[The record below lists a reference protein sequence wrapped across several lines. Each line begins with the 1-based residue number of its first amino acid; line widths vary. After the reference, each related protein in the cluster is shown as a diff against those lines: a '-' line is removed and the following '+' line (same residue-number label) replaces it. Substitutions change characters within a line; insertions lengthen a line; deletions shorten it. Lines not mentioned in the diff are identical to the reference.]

1 MIGMIVLVV
10 FLLYLFDRMR
20 RRNVHR
26 GSITKLLEPL
36 QQWKDSNAQHISELN
51 DRKEDIEE
59 ELQMMLFHVR
69 DNKKRHL
76 EQRAK
81 VALVNSITPFID
93 RMIHEV
99 DCLKHRDEPDSVKKD
114 RYQYISELTAKINQ
128 YNEVLTRWI
137 QMRQGTLNLRITSF
151 ALQPLFDIVQ
161 KGKMNF
167 DMKGVE
173 LVVEP
178 TEAVVKAD
186 RTLTLFMI
194 NTMADNARKF
204 TPQGGRVMVSAL
216 IADAYVEICITDT
229 GVGMDDKQL
238 EHVFDRTYTGGH
250 GFGLLNCKGI
260 IEKYKKVSSIF
271 SVCSIFAESE
281 LGKGSRFVFRLPRGI
296 GGRLKSLSVGLV
308 GLVGLM
314 AMTFLPQ
321 QVIAQNTLR
330 HQRGNAPN
338 HRLPLNLQRADIF
351 ADSAYFS
358 NINGEYERT
367 LQYADSARSY
377 LNRHYLSLHP
387 GGKVLMTA
395 SPSDVLP
402 AELLWYQDSLP
413 TNYYVILDLRNESAV
428 AALALHKWDLYRSN
442 NKVYTQ
448 LYREMGAD
456 STLPA
461 YVRTM
466 QLSENSKTVA
476 IVLLILLLLQ
486 LPLAYYLLYYR
497 HVLTFRFAV
506 EKVNEIN
513 RILLSDATDEVK
525 LQRIRQTWHKR
536 GVRLHGL
543 NAQLGDV
550 VDQIEQA
557 LQESMRRTAA
567 ETYDMEMTE
576 DELHKAEYENGR
588 LHVSCS
594 VLDNCLSTLKHETMY
609 YPSRIRQLV
618 ENDPSDVQSLHELVD
633 YYKSL
638 YTMLSAQAMEQVEL
652 NVKNDKF
659 LRQYLFDLL
668 TSGAGKVKVRV
679 EDLPDSPYAV
689 CRVEM
694 QEVDYDEQLH
704 HRLFTPLTHD
714 LKYLL
719 CRQIVREI
727 GEVTNLRGCGISA
740 RSSAAGKLMI
750 EIVLPKSMAQELFPR
765 S

>member
-1 MIGMIVLVV
+1 
-10 FLLYLFDRMR
+10 
-20 RRNVHR
+20 
-26 GSITKLLEPL
+26 
-36 QQWKDSNAQHISELN
+36 
-51 DRKEDIEE
+51 
-59 ELQMMLFHVR
+59 MLFHVR

-314 AMTFLPQ
+314 AMTCLPQ

-659 LRQYLFDLL
+659 LHQYLFDLL
-668 TSGAGKVKVRV
+668 TSGAGIVEVRV

-714 LKYLL
+714 MKYLL

>member
-1 MIGMIVLVV
+1 
-10 FLLYLFDRMR
+10 
-20 RRNVHR
+20 
-26 GSITKLLEPL
+26 
-36 QQWKDSNAQHISELN
+36 
-51 DRKEDIEE
+51 
-59 ELQMMLFHVR
+59 
-69 DNKKRHL
+69 
-76 EQRAK
+76 
-81 VALVNSITPFID
+81 
-93 RMIHEV
+93 
-99 DCLKHRDEPDSVKKD
+99 
-114 RYQYISELTAKINQ
+114 
-128 YNEVLTRWI
+128 
-137 QMRQGTLNLRITSF
+137 MRQGTLNLRITSF

-314 AMTFLPQ
+314 AMTCLPQ

-525 LQRIRQTWHKR
+525 LQRIRQTWNKR
-536 GVRLHGL
+536 GVRLHGQ

-594 VLDNCLSTLKHETMY
+594 VLDNCLSTLKNETMY

-668 TSGAGKVKVRV
+668 TSGAGIVEVRV

-714 LKYLL
+714 MKYLL

-750 EIVLPKSMAQELFPR
+750 EIVLPKSMAQELFPI

>member
-1 MIGMIVLVV
+1 
-10 FLLYLFDRMR
+10 
-20 RRNVHR
+20 
-26 GSITKLLEPL
+26 
-36 QQWKDSNAQHISELN
+36 
-51 DRKEDIEE
+51 
-59 ELQMMLFHVR
+59 MLFHVR

-99 DCLKHRDEPDSVKKD
+99 DCLKHRVEPDSVKKD

-161 KGKMNF
+161 KSKMNF

-296 GGRLKSLSVGLV
+296 GGRLKSLSVGLI

-314 AMTFLPQ
+314 AMTCLPQ

-668 TSGAGKVKVRV
+668 TSGAGIVEVRV

-714 LKYLL
+714 MKYLL

>member
-1 MIGMIVLVV
+1 
-10 FLLYLFDRMR
+10 
-20 RRNVHR
+20 
-26 GSITKLLEPL
+26 
-36 QQWKDSNAQHISELN
+36 
-51 DRKEDIEE
+51 
-59 ELQMMLFHVR
+59 MMLFHVR

-271 SVCSIFAESE
+271 SVCSILAESE

-314 AMTFLPQ
+314 AMTCLPQ

-330 HQRGNAPN
+330 HQRDNAVN

-668 TSGAGKVKVRV
+668 TSGAGIVEIRV
-679 EDLPDSPYAV
+679 EDLPDSLYAV

-714 LKYLL
+714 MKYLL

>member
-1 MIGMIVLVV
+1 
-10 FLLYLFDRMR
+10 
-20 RRNVHR
+20 
-26 GSITKLLEPL
+26 
-36 QQWKDSNAQHISELN
+36 
-51 DRKEDIEE
+51 
-59 ELQMMLFHVR
+59 MLFHVR

-314 AMTFLPQ
+314 AMTCLPQ

-513 RILLSDATDEVK
+513 RILLSDATDEEK

-668 TSGAGKVKVRV
+668 TSGAGIVEVRV

-714 LKYLL
+714 MKYLL

>member
-1 MIGMIVLVV
+1 MIVLVV

-26 GSITKLLEPL
+26 GSITKLLKPL

-99 DCLKHRDEPDSVKKD
+99 DCLKHRVEPDSVKKD

-204 TPQGGRVMVSAL
+204 TPQGGRVMVSAS

-668 TSGAGKVKVRV
+668 TSGAGKVEVRV

-714 LKYLL
+714 MKYLV

>member
-1 MIGMIVLVV
+1 
-10 FLLYLFDRMR
+10 
-20 RRNVHR
+20 
-26 GSITKLLEPL
+26 
-36 QQWKDSNAQHISELN
+36 
-51 DRKEDIEE
+51 
-59 ELQMMLFHVR
+59 MLFHVR

-99 DCLKHRDEPDSVKKD
+99 DCLKHRVEPDSVKKD

-314 AMTFLPQ
+314 AMTCLPQ

-330 HQRGNAPN
+330 HQRDNAVN

-668 TSGAGKVKVRV
+668 TSGAGIVEVRV

-714 LKYLL
+714 MKYLV

-750 EIVLPKSMAQELFPR
+750 EIVLPKSMAQELFPI

>member
-1 MIGMIVLVV
+1 
-10 FLLYLFDRMR
+10 
-20 RRNVHR
+20 
-26 GSITKLLEPL
+26 
-36 QQWKDSNAQHISELN
+36 
-51 DRKEDIEE
+51 
-59 ELQMMLFHVR
+59 
-69 DNKKRHL
+69 
-76 EQRAK
+76 
-81 VALVNSITPFID
+81 
-93 RMIHEV
+93 
-99 DCLKHRDEPDSVKKD
+99 
-114 RYQYISELTAKINQ
+114 
-128 YNEVLTRWI
+128 
-137 QMRQGTLNLRITSF
+137 MRQGTLNLRITSF

-204 TPQGGRVMVSAL
+204 PPQGGRVMVSAL

-314 AMTFLPQ
+314 AMTCLPQ

-668 TSGAGKVKVRV
+668 TSGAGKVEVRV

-714 LKYLL
+714 MKYLL

>member
-1 MIGMIVLVV
+1 M
-10 FLLYLFDRMR
+10 
-20 RRNVHR
+20 
-26 GSITKLLEPL
+26 
-36 QQWKDSNAQHISELN
+36 
-51 DRKEDIEE
+51 
-59 ELQMMLFHVR
+59 
-69 DNKKRHL
+69 

-229 GVGMDDKQL
+229 GVGLDDKQL

-314 AMTFLPQ
+314 AMTCLPQ

-668 TSGAGKVKVRV
+668 TSGAGIVEVRV

-714 LKYLL
+714 MKYLL

-750 EIVLPKSMAQELFPR
+750 EIVLPKSMAQELFPI

>member
-1 MIGMIVLVV
+1 
-10 FLLYLFDRMR
+10 
-20 RRNVHR
+20 
-26 GSITKLLEPL
+26 
-36 QQWKDSNAQHISELN
+36 
-51 DRKEDIEE
+51 
-59 ELQMMLFHVR
+59 MMLFHVR

-314 AMTFLPQ
+314 AMTCLPQ

-659 LRQYLFDLL
+659 LHQYLFDLL
-668 TSGAGKVKVRV
+668 TSGAGIVEVRV

-714 LKYLL
+714 MKYLL

-750 EIVLPKSMAQELFPR
+750 EIVLPKSMAQELFPI

>member
-1 MIGMIVLVV
+1 
-10 FLLYLFDRMR
+10 
-20 RRNVHR
+20 
-26 GSITKLLEPL
+26 
-36 QQWKDSNAQHISELN
+36 
-51 DRKEDIEE
+51 
-59 ELQMMLFHVR
+59 MMLFHVR

-314 AMTFLPQ
+314 AMTCLPQ

-668 TSGAGKVKVRV
+668 TSGAGIVEVRV

-714 LKYLL
+714 MKYLL

-750 EIVLPKSMAQELFPR
+750 EIVLPKSMAQELFPI

>member
-1 MIGMIVLVV
+1 MIVLVV

-314 AMTFLPQ
+314 AMTCLPQ

-557 LQESMRRTAA
+557 LQESMRRTAT

-668 TSGAGKVKVRV
+668 TSGAGIVEVRV

-714 LKYLL
+714 MKYLV

>member
-1 MIGMIVLVV
+1 
-10 FLLYLFDRMR
+10 
-20 RRNVHR
+20 
-26 GSITKLLEPL
+26 
-36 QQWKDSNAQHISELN
+36 
-51 DRKEDIEE
+51 
-59 ELQMMLFHVR
+59 MLFHVR

-314 AMTFLPQ
+314 AMTCLPQ

-557 LQESMRRTAA
+557 LQESMRRTAT

-668 TSGAGKVKVRV
+668 TSGAGIVEVRV

-714 LKYLL
+714 MKYLL

-740 RSSAAGKLMI
+740 RSSAVGKLMI

>member
-1 MIGMIVLVV
+1 MIVLVV

-36 QQWKDSNAQHISELN
+36 QQWKGSNAQHISELN

-59 ELQMMLFHVR
+59 ELQMTLFHVR

-314 AMTFLPQ
+314 AMTCLPQ

-330 HQRGNAPN
+330 HQRDNAVN

-525 LQRIRQTWHKR
+525 LQRIRQTWNKR

-668 TSGAGKVKVRV
+668 TSGAGIVEVRV

-714 LKYLL
+714 MKYLV

-750 EIVLPKSMAQELFPR
+750 EIVLPKSMAQELFPI

>member
-1 MIGMIVLVV
+1 
-10 FLLYLFDRMR
+10 
-20 RRNVHR
+20 
-26 GSITKLLEPL
+26 
-36 QQWKDSNAQHISELN
+36 
-51 DRKEDIEE
+51 
-59 ELQMMLFHVR
+59 
-69 DNKKRHL
+69 
-76 EQRAK
+76 
-81 VALVNSITPFID
+81 
-93 RMIHEV
+93 
-99 DCLKHRDEPDSVKKD
+99 
-114 RYQYISELTAKINQ
+114 
-128 YNEVLTRWI
+128 
-137 QMRQGTLNLRITSF
+137 
-151 ALQPLFDIVQ
+151 
-161 KGKMNF
+161 
-167 DMKGVE
+167 
-173 LVVEP
+173 
-178 TEAVVKAD
+178 
-186 RTLTLFMI
+186 
-194 NTMADNARKF
+194 
-204 TPQGGRVMVSAL
+204 
-216 IADAYVEICITDT
+216 
-229 GVGMDDKQL
+229 
-238 EHVFDRTYTGGH
+238 
-250 GFGLLNCKGI
+250 
-260 IEKYKKVSSIF
+260 
-271 SVCSIFAESE
+271 
-281 LGKGSRFVFRLPRGI
+281 
-296 GGRLKSLSVGLV
+296 
-308 GLVGLM
+308 
-314 AMTFLPQ
+314 
-321 QVIAQNTLR
+321 
-330 HQRGNAPN
+330 
-338 HRLPLNLQRADIF
+338 
-351 ADSAYFS
+351 
-358 NINGEYERT
+358 
-367 LQYADSARSY
+367 
-377 LNRHYLSLHP
+377 
-387 GGKVLMTA
+387 MTA

-525 LQRIRQTWHKR
+525 LQRIRQTWNKR

-668 TSGAGKVKVRV
+668 TSGAGKVEVRV

-714 LKYLL
+714 MKYLL

-750 EIVLPKSMAQELFPR
+750 EIVLPKSMAQENPLELFHR

>member
-1 MIGMIVLVV
+1 M
-10 FLLYLFDRMR
+10 
-20 RRNVHR
+20 
-26 GSITKLLEPL
+26 T
-36 QQWKDSNAQHISELN
+36 
-51 DRKEDIEE
+51 
-59 ELQMMLFHVR
+59 LFHVR

-314 AMTFLPQ
+314 AMTCLPQ

-330 HQRGNAPN
+330 HQRGNAVN

-525 LQRIRQTWHKR
+525 LQRIRQTWNKR

-659 LRQYLFDLL
+659 LHQYLFDLL
-668 TSGAGKVKVRV
+668 TSGAGIVEVRV

-714 LKYLL
+714 MKYLL

>member
-1 MIGMIVLVV
+1 
-10 FLLYLFDRMR
+10 
-20 RRNVHR
+20 
-26 GSITKLLEPL
+26 
-36 QQWKDSNAQHISELN
+36 
-51 DRKEDIEE
+51 
-59 ELQMMLFHVR
+59 MMLFHVR

-99 DCLKHRDEPDSVKKD
+99 DCLKHRVEPDSVKKD

-314 AMTFLPQ
+314 AMTCLPQ

-330 HQRGNAPN
+330 HQRDNAVN

-525 LQRIRQTWHKR
+525 LQRIRQTWNKR

-668 TSGAGKVKVRV
+668 TSGAGKVEVRV

-714 LKYLL
+714 MKYLL

>member
-1 MIGMIVLVV
+1 
-10 FLLYLFDRMR
+10 
-20 RRNVHR
+20 
-26 GSITKLLEPL
+26 
-36 QQWKDSNAQHISELN
+36 
-51 DRKEDIEE
+51 
-59 ELQMMLFHVR
+59 MMLFHVR

-314 AMTFLPQ
+314 AMTCLPQ

-668 TSGAGKVKVRV
+668 TSVAGIVEVRV

-714 LKYLL
+714 MKYLL

-750 EIVLPKSMAQELFPR
+750 EIVLPKSMAQELFPI

>member
-1 MIGMIVLVV
+1 MIVLVV

-314 AMTFLPQ
+314 AMTCLPQ

-668 TSGAGKVKVRV
+668 TSGAGIVEVRV

-714 LKYLL
+714 MKYLL

>member
-1 MIGMIVLVV
+1 
-10 FLLYLFDRMR
+10 
-20 RRNVHR
+20 
-26 GSITKLLEPL
+26 
-36 QQWKDSNAQHISELN
+36 
-51 DRKEDIEE
+51 
-59 ELQMMLFHVR
+59 
-69 DNKKRHL
+69 
-76 EQRAK
+76 
-81 VALVNSITPFID
+81 
-93 RMIHEV
+93 
-99 DCLKHRDEPDSVKKD
+99 
-114 RYQYISELTAKINQ
+114 
-128 YNEVLTRWI
+128 
-137 QMRQGTLNLRITSF
+137 
-151 ALQPLFDIVQ
+151 
-161 KGKMNF
+161 
-167 DMKGVE
+167 MKGVE

-314 AMTFLPQ
+314 AMTCLPQ

-330 HQRGNAPN
+330 HQRGNAVN
-338 HRLPLNLQRADIF
+338 HRLPLNLQRVDIF

-694 QEVDYDEQLH
+694 QEVDYDEHLH

-714 LKYLL
+714 MKYLL

-750 EIVLPKSMAQELFPR
+750 EIVLPKSMAQELFPI

>member
-1 MIGMIVLVV
+1 M
-10 FLLYLFDRMR
+10 
-20 RRNVHR
+20 
-26 GSITKLLEPL
+26 
-36 QQWKDSNAQHISELN
+36 
-51 DRKEDIEE
+51 
-59 ELQMMLFHVR
+59 
-69 DNKKRHL
+69 KKH
-76 EQRAK
+76 
-81 VALVNSITPFID
+81 
-93 RMIHEV
+93 
-99 DCLKHRDEPDSVKKD
+99 

-314 AMTFLPQ
+314 AMTCLPQ

-513 RILLSDATDEVK
+513 RILLSDAIDEVK
-525 LQRIRQTWHKR
+525 LQRIRQTWNKR

-668 TSGAGKVKVRV
+668 TSGAGIVEVRV

-714 LKYLL
+714 MKYLL

-750 EIVLPKSMAQELFPR
+750 EIVLPKSMAQELFPI

>member
-1 MIGMIVLVV
+1 
-10 FLLYLFDRMR
+10 
-20 RRNVHR
+20 
-26 GSITKLLEPL
+26 
-36 QQWKDSNAQHISELN
+36 
-51 DRKEDIEE
+51 
-59 ELQMMLFHVR
+59 MMLFHVR

-668 TSGAGKVKVRV
+668 TSGAGIVEVRV

-714 LKYLL
+714 MKYLL

-750 EIVLPKSMAQELFPR
+750 EIVLPKSMAQELFPI

>member
-1 MIGMIVLVV
+1 
-10 FLLYLFDRMR
+10 
-20 RRNVHR
+20 
-26 GSITKLLEPL
+26 
-36 QQWKDSNAQHISELN
+36 
-51 DRKEDIEE
+51 
-59 ELQMMLFHVR
+59 MMLFHVR

-314 AMTFLPQ
+314 AMTCLPQ

-330 HQRGNAPN
+330 HQRGNAVN

-668 TSGAGKVKVRV
+668 TSGAGIVEIRV

-714 LKYLL
+714 MKYLV

>member
-1 MIGMIVLVV
+1 
-10 FLLYLFDRMR
+10 
-20 RRNVHR
+20 
-26 GSITKLLEPL
+26 
-36 QQWKDSNAQHISELN
+36 
-51 DRKEDIEE
+51 
-59 ELQMMLFHVR
+59 MMLFHVR

-314 AMTFLPQ
+314 AMTCLPQ

-367 LQYADSARSY
+367 LQYADSARSF

-668 TSGAGKVKVRV
+668 TSGAGKVEVRV

>member
-1 MIGMIVLVV
+1 M
-10 FLLYLFDRMR
+10 
-20 RRNVHR
+20 
-26 GSITKLLEPL
+26 
-36 QQWKDSNAQHISELN
+36 
-51 DRKEDIEE
+51 
-59 ELQMMLFHVR
+59 
-69 DNKKRHL
+69 
-76 EQRAK
+76 
-81 VALVNSITPFID
+81 
-93 RMIHEV
+93 
-99 DCLKHRDEPDSVKKD
+99 
-114 RYQYISELTAKINQ
+114 
-128 YNEVLTRWI
+128 
-137 QMRQGTLNLRITSF
+137 
-151 ALQPLFDIVQ
+151 
-161 KGKMNF
+161 
-167 DMKGVE
+167 
-173 LVVEP
+173 
-178 TEAVVKAD
+178 KAD

-229 GVGMDDKQL
+229 GVGMDDMQL

-296 GGRLKSLSVGLV
+296 GGRLKSLSVGLI

-314 AMTFLPQ
+314 AMTCLPQ

-428 AALALHKWDLYRSN
+428 AALAIHKWDLYRSN

-668 TSGAGKVKVRV
+668 TSGAGIVEIRV

-714 LKYLL
+714 MKYLL

-750 EIVLPKSMAQELFPR
+750 EIVLPKSMAQELFPI

>member
-1 MIGMIVLVV
+1 MIVLVV

-314 AMTFLPQ
+314 AMTCLPQ

-330 HQRGNAPN
+330 HQRDNAVN

-668 TSGAGKVKVRV
+668 TSGAGKVEVRV
-679 EDLPDSPYAV
+679 EDLPDSLYAV

-694 QEVDYDEQLH
+694 QEVDFDEQLH

-714 LKYLL
+714 MKYLL

-740 RSSAAGKLMI
+740 RSSAADKLMI
-750 EIVLPKSMAQELFPR
+750 EIVLPKSMAQELFPI

>member
-1 MIGMIVLVV
+1 M
-10 FLLYLFDRMR
+10 
-20 RRNVHR
+20 
-26 GSITKLLEPL
+26 
-36 QQWKDSNAQHISELN
+36 
-51 DRKEDIEE
+51 
-59 ELQMMLFHVR
+59 
-69 DNKKRHL
+69 
-76 EQRAK
+76 
-81 VALVNSITPFID
+81 
-93 RMIHEV
+93 
-99 DCLKHRDEPDSVKKD
+99 KKD

-314 AMTFLPQ
+314 AMTCLPQ

-330 HQRGNAPN
+330 HQRGNAVN

-557 LQESMRRTAA
+557 LQESMRRTAT

-668 TSGAGKVKVRV
+668 TSGAVKVEVRV

>member
-1 MIGMIVLVV
+1 MIVLVV

-296 GGRLKSLSVGLV
+296 GGRLKSFSVGLV

-314 AMTFLPQ
+314 AMTCLPQ

-330 HQRGNAPN
+330 HQRGNAVN

-557 LQESMRRTAA
+557 LQESMRRTAT

-714 LKYLL
+714 MKYLV

>member
-1 MIGMIVLVV
+1 
-10 FLLYLFDRMR
+10 
-20 RRNVHR
+20 
-26 GSITKLLEPL
+26 
-36 QQWKDSNAQHISELN
+36 
-51 DRKEDIEE
+51 
-59 ELQMMLFHVR
+59 
-69 DNKKRHL
+69 
-76 EQRAK
+76 
-81 VALVNSITPFID
+81 
-93 RMIHEV
+93 
-99 DCLKHRDEPDSVKKD
+99 
-114 RYQYISELTAKINQ
+114 
-128 YNEVLTRWI
+128 
-137 QMRQGTLNLRITSF
+137 
-151 ALQPLFDIVQ
+151 
-161 KGKMNF
+161 
-167 DMKGVE
+167 
-173 LVVEP
+173 
-178 TEAVVKAD
+178 
-186 RTLTLFMI
+186 
-194 NTMADNARKF
+194 MADNARKF
-204 TPQGGRVMVSAL
+204 TPQGGRVMVSAS

-271 SVCSIFAESE
+271 SVSSIFAESE

-296 GGRLKSLSVGLV
+296 GGRLKSLSVGLI

-314 AMTFLPQ
+314 AMTCLPQ
-321 QVIAQNTLR
+321 QVVAQNTLR
-330 HQRGNAPN
+330 HQRGNAAN
-338 HRLPLNLQRADIF
+338 HRLPLNLQRADVF
-351 ADSAYFS
+351 ADSAYFC

-513 RILLSDATDEVK
+513 RILLSDATDDVK
-525 LQRIRQTWHKR
+525 LQRIRQTWNKR

-714 LKYLL
+714 MKYLL

>member
-1 MIGMIVLVV
+1 
-10 FLLYLFDRMR
+10 
-20 RRNVHR
+20 
-26 GSITKLLEPL
+26 
-36 QQWKDSNAQHISELN
+36 
-51 DRKEDIEE
+51 
-59 ELQMMLFHVR
+59 
-69 DNKKRHL
+69 
-76 EQRAK
+76 
-81 VALVNSITPFID
+81 
-93 RMIHEV
+93 
-99 DCLKHRDEPDSVKKD
+99 
-114 RYQYISELTAKINQ
+114 
-128 YNEVLTRWI
+128 
-137 QMRQGTLNLRITSF
+137 
-151 ALQPLFDIVQ
+151 
-161 KGKMNF
+161 
-167 DMKGVE
+167 
-173 LVVEP
+173 
-178 TEAVVKAD
+178 
-186 RTLTLFMI
+186 
-194 NTMADNARKF
+194 
-204 TPQGGRVMVSAL
+204 MVSAL

-314 AMTFLPQ
+314 AMTCLPQ

-668 TSGAGKVKVRV
+668 TSGAGIVEVRV

-714 LKYLL
+714 MKYLL

>member
-1 MIGMIVLVV
+1 
-10 FLLYLFDRMR
+10 
-20 RRNVHR
+20 
-26 GSITKLLEPL
+26 
-36 QQWKDSNAQHISELN
+36 
-51 DRKEDIEE
+51 
-59 ELQMMLFHVR
+59 
-69 DNKKRHL
+69 
-76 EQRAK
+76 
-81 VALVNSITPFID
+81 
-93 RMIHEV
+93 
-99 DCLKHRDEPDSVKKD
+99 
-114 RYQYISELTAKINQ
+114 
-128 YNEVLTRWI
+128 
-137 QMRQGTLNLRITSF
+137 
-151 ALQPLFDIVQ
+151 
-161 KGKMNF
+161 
-167 DMKGVE
+167 
-173 LVVEP
+173 
-178 TEAVVKAD
+178 
-186 RTLTLFMI
+186 
-194 NTMADNARKF
+194 
-204 TPQGGRVMVSAL
+204 MVSAL

-314 AMTFLPQ
+314 AMTCLPQ

-659 LRQYLFDLL
+659 LHQYLFDLL
-668 TSGAGKVKVRV
+668 TSGAGIVEVRV

-714 LKYLL
+714 MKYLL

>member
-1 MIGMIVLVV
+1 MIVLVV

-59 ELQMMLFHVR
+59 ELQMTLFHVR

-99 DCLKHRDEPDSVKKD
+99 DCLKHRVEPDSVKKD

-204 TPQGGRVMVSAL
+204 TPQGGRVMVSAS

-271 SVCSIFAESE
+271 SVSSIFAESE

-296 GGRLKSLSVGLV
+296 GGRLKSLSVGLI

-314 AMTFLPQ
+314 AMTCLPQ
-321 QVIAQNTLR
+321 QVVAQNTLR
-330 HQRGNAPN
+330 HQRGNAAN
-338 HRLPLNLQRADIF
+338 HRLPLNLQRADVF
-351 ADSAYFS
+351 ADSAYFC

-513 RILLSDATDEVK
+513 RILLSDATDDVK
-525 LQRIRQTWHKR
+525 LQRIRQTWNKR

-714 LKYLL
+714 MKYLL

>member
-1 MIGMIVLVV
+1 MIVLVV

-99 DCLKHRDEPDSVKKD
+99 DCLKHRVEPDSVKKD

-314 AMTFLPQ
+314 AMTCLPQ

-668 TSGAGKVKVRV
+668 TSGAGIVEVRV

-714 LKYLL
+714 MKYLV

>member
-1 MIGMIVLVV
+1 
-10 FLLYLFDRMR
+10 
-20 RRNVHR
+20 
-26 GSITKLLEPL
+26 
-36 QQWKDSNAQHISELN
+36 
-51 DRKEDIEE
+51 
-59 ELQMMLFHVR
+59 MLFHVR

-216 IADAYVEICITDT
+216 ISDAYVEICITDT

-314 AMTFLPQ
+314 AMTCLPQ

-576 DELHKAEYENGR
+576 DELHKVEYENGR

-618 ENDPSDVQSLHELVD
+618 ENDSSDVQSLHELVD

-659 LRQYLFDLL
+659 LRQYLFSLL
-668 TSGAGKVKVRV
+668 TSGAGIVGSQGRGLARFTLCC
-679 EDLPDSPYAV
+679 LPGRDAGS
-689 CRVEM
+689 
-694 QEVDYDEQLH
+694 
-704 HRLFTPLTHD
+704 
-714 LKYLL
+714 
-719 CRQIVREI
+719 
-727 GEVTNLRGCGISA
+727 GLR
-740 RSSAAGKLMI
+740 
-750 EIVLPKSMAQELFPR
+750 
-765 S
+765 

>member
-1 MIGMIVLVV
+1 
-10 FLLYLFDRMR
+10 
-20 RRNVHR
+20 
-26 GSITKLLEPL
+26 
-36 QQWKDSNAQHISELN
+36 
-51 DRKEDIEE
+51 
-59 ELQMMLFHVR
+59 MLFHVR

-314 AMTFLPQ
+314 AMTCLPQ

-668 TSGAGKVKVRV
+668 TSGAGIVEIRV

-714 LKYLL
+714 MKYLL

>member
-1 MIGMIVLVV
+1 M
-10 FLLYLFDRMR
+10 
-20 RRNVHR
+20 
-26 GSITKLLEPL
+26 
-36 QQWKDSNAQHISELN
+36 
-51 DRKEDIEE
+51 
-59 ELQMMLFHVR
+59 
-69 DNKKRHL
+69 
-76 EQRAK
+76 
-81 VALVNSITPFID
+81 
-93 RMIHEV
+93 
-99 DCLKHRDEPDSVKKD
+99 
-114 RYQYISELTAKINQ
+114 
-128 YNEVLTRWI
+128 
-137 QMRQGTLNLRITSF
+137 
-151 ALQPLFDIVQ
+151 
-161 KGKMNF
+161 
-167 DMKGVE
+167 
-173 LVVEP
+173 
-178 TEAVVKAD
+178 KAD

-314 AMTFLPQ
+314 AMTCLPQ

-557 LQESMRRTAA
+557 LQESMRRTAT

-659 LRQYLFDLL
+659 LHQYLFDLL
-668 TSGAGKVKVRV
+668 TSGAGIVEVRV

-714 LKYLL
+714 MKYLL

-750 EIVLPKSMAQELFPR
+750 EIVLPKSMAQELFPI